1 MPAEQTV
8 PITKRSNAS
17 VDMLT
22 VDVEGDLR
30 PWQSVYLTD
39 QNPEFKIRVTNI
51 SDEVVKGPVRAR
63 IQFDE
68 SDREYEP
75 TAETINCDLDPG
87 ESAIGVLKPDI
98 MSYQGHGAVR
108 IDRARVGSI
117 RGESHHEISSK
128 SRSGNRAPDTT

>member
-98 MSYQGHGAVR
+98 MSYQGHGFQTWICLR
-108 IDRARVGSI
+108 
-117 RGESHHEISSK
+117 
-128 SRSGNRAPDTT
+128 SRDAIHRECCRPAPDQSLPHRAPDTT